1 MRSLEECE
9 FHGKRVLL
17 RVDFNVPIDKHGNV
31 ANDKRIKA
39 ALPTINYLMHKG
51 AKIILVTHVGRPD
64 GCVVE
69 HLRTHGVAKRL
80 SVLLAR
86 DVIKVNDVLGQHVDE
101 EIQKMNNGDI
111 ILLENIRFYKGELD
125 NDNAFTKAL
134 ARLADIYVNDAFG
147 VAHRAEASIVGL
159 PKYLPSYC
167 GFIMKKEI
175 RVLSKAIEQPQ
186 QPFVAIVGGSK
197 ADKID
202 AIKNLLPSL
211 THLFIGGK
219 LANTFLKA
227 KGRAIGSSAYDE
239 ESLPIA
245 QELIAL
251 VGEKIILPVDAV
263 VADRFHPEAEAKVT
277 TINTEPFN
285 GMILDIGPETIA
297 QYKRILEHAKTI
309 LWAGPIGVFE
319 FEKFSYGTRQIAFA
333 LAASHAT
340 TIVGGGDSAAAV
352 EKYNLAEHM
361 SIVSTGGGASLTL
374 LEGKPL
380 PGVEALI
387 ENEQLFPE
395 TTKLHEISVQQQRQD
410 RAMLSSCPAPLQAHR
425 RYNTRNL

>member
-39 ALPTINYLMHKG
+39 ALPTINHLVHKG
-51 AKIILVTHVGRPD
+51 AKIILVTHVGRPN

-80 SVLLAR
+80 SALLSR
-86 DVIKVNDVLGQHVDE
+86 DVIKVNDVLGQHVE
-101 EIQKMNNGDI
+101 EEVDKMHNGDI

-125 NDNAFTKAL
+125 NDDAFAKAL
-134 ARLADIYVNDAFG
+134 AKLADIYVNDAFG

-159 PKYLPSYC
+159 PKHLPSYC
-167 GFIMKKEI
+167 GFIMEKEI

-202 AIKNLLPSL
+202 TIKNLLPNL

-227 KGRAIGSSAYDE
+227 KGHAIGSSAYDE

-251 VGEKIILPVDAV
+251 AGEKIILPIDAV
-263 VADRFHPEAEAKVT
+263 VADRFHPEAEAKT
-277 TINTEPFN
+277 ARINRESFD

-297 QYKRILEHAKTI
+297 QYKKILEHAKTI

-352 EKYNLAEHM
+352 EKYNLTEHM

-387 ENEQLFPE
+387 ENEQLFSE
-395 TTKLHEISVQQQRQD
+395 VTKLHEISVQQQRPVH
-410 RAMLSSCPAPLQAHR
+410 AMLSSCPAPLQAHR
-425 RYNTRNL
+425 RYNTHNL